1 MVVIDLGGFSG
12 FGSRP
17 IAVPLDA
24 MVLLGQD
31 MEVVSFTP
39 EELRRF
45 PTFSPSGT
53 TPVADDAIIKVG
65 SSKTLALTFA
75 RRDYSRVVIE
85 IRPSD
90 TRGL

>member
-45 PTFSPSGT
+45 PTFLPSGT

-65 SSKTLALTFA
+65 LAK
-75 RRDYSRVVIE
+75 
-85 IRPSD
+85 PSH
-90 TRGL
+90 